1 MPPIAATVTLSLLGC
16 ATPADTAENTG
27 PPTIAILEPDDGAT
41 VCATSFHV
49 VLEIENLV
57 LVDPYEPPDPLPE
70 NSGHVDVMLDGQDV
84 EMTQGEELDLT
95 AASGFT
101 HQVKAELSNA
111 DHTPIEPYA
120 GAFIFVQAEDAAC
133 TP

>member
-1 MPPIAATVTLSLLGC
+1 MPRPAAFLALALAGC
-16 ATPADTAENTG
+16 SSATDSADEPGTPSIT
-27 PPTIAILEPDDGAT
+27 ILEPADGAT

-49 VLEIENLV
+49 VLEIENLI

-70 NSGHVDVMLDGQDV
+70 GSGHVDVMLDGQDV
-84 EMTQGEELDLT
+84 EMTQGEELDVA

-101 HQVKAELSNA
+101 HQLKAELSNA

-120 GAFIFVQAEDAAC
+120 GDFIYIQAEDSAC